1 MNTSYSVPLGE
12 NGRELLDRG
21 TPLFPCSVYQRDI
34 RQYIA
39 GEITPH
45 WHREMEIFVLES
57 GAVRLTLADGEYDI
71 RPGEG
76 YFVNA
81 NILHGLSCRR
91 EGSCRYRSMVFDPM
105 IVSGAPG
112 SAFDALYIRPFT
124 EKGAAV
130 CILQRET
137 DYGRRILE
145 LFDLAFWE
153 CKKEEEGYEFQVREA
168 LSRILLLLKKNTPD
182 AGAKVSARRDA
193 RMKWMIS
200 WLDSHY
206 SEPVTVSQLAKA
218 SGTCVRECQ
227 KIFSDFLHISPM
239 QYLIRRR
246 IAAAA
251 ELLEYSDLP
260 VGEIGMNCGFES
272 PSYFAKQ
279 FRELTG
285 SAPREYRRRR
295 RTERPVS

>member
-1 MNTSYSVPLGE
+1 MWLPFQSIQKKC
-12 NGRELLDRG
+12 LDK
-21 TPLFPCSVYQRDI
+21 
-34 RQYIA
+34 
-39 GEITPH
+39 
-45 WHREMEIFVLES
+45 FVLRVVFHVLVYPHMGRTVFVVEC
-57 GAVRLTLADGEYDI
+57 
-71 RPGEG
+71 PGTQK
-76 YFVNA
+76 
-81 NILHGLSCRR
+81 GL
-91 EGSCRYRSMVFDPM
+91 VLP
-105 IVSGAPG
+105 
-112 SAFDALYIRPFT
+112 
-124 EKGAAV
+124 GAAV

-182 AGAKVSARRDA
+182 AGAKVSTRRDA

-206 SEPVTVSQLAKA
+206 SEPVTVSHLAKA
-218 SGTCVRECQ
+218 SGICVRECQ

-295 RTERPVS
+295 RTEQPVS